1 MSRVRNRNHFQ
12 AALTG
17 TQAGVPTLDRLAPVP
32 VEAEWEQDV
41 DLALEA
47 DPGDTGSSSSLTP
60 FESLLVEHT
69 QLRAG
74 TRLDRYELLCP
85 VARGGM
91 GDVWI
96 ARMRGKHGFETLV
109 ALKTILPGRSQEARS
124 KRMFLDEARIASDI
138 AHVNVARIL
147 DLGEAANVLYL
158 VMEWVDGD
166 SVSRLERAVR
176 RRGRHVEPAIALRI
190 IADACSGLQAAH
202 DLRDRNGTDLG
213 VVHRDVSPQNI
224 LVGIDG
230 VAKIIDFGIAKAR
243 HRVAEETTDGVLKGK
258 LLYMAPE
265 QALGREIDR
274 RADVYSLG
282 AVLYALLA
290 GAPPFRGPNAPATF
304 GFITSGLPPPPLPR
318 RIAAPV
324 ANVVLKALAPL
335 AERYAT
341 TSELKQ
347 AIEGA
352 MVESGVGASRED
364 VAGYVNEYLGERIA
378 ARRVAIQRAIDACA
392 ANDGALERSADG
404 AGSRE
409 ASPLEISSPK
419 LVALSRR
426 GSIARRL
433 APALIVTVCGLS
445 VMVFRRTGPPA
456 AAQAP
461 PRDDVYATTAA
472 SAGPERASAPSNP
485 VVESAPS
492 ADVAPPSAAP
502 ARPHVEPPKHAAA
515 PRSPSAECAPPY
527 VLDSSGIRH
536 YKRACFR

>member
-1 MSRVRNRNHFQ
+1 MSRVRHRNHFQ

-17 TQAGVPTLDRLAPVP
+17 TRPGAPTLDCLAPVS
-32 VEAEWEQDV
+32 VQAEWEQDV
-41 DLALEA
+41 RLAPDE
-47 DPGDTGSSSSLTP
+47 DPDDECSSPSLTP
-60 FESLLVEHT
+60 FESLLVEQT

-74 TRLDRYELLCP
+74 IRLDRYELLCP

-147 DLGEAANVLYL
+147 DLGEVASVLYL

-166 SVSRLERAVR
+166 SLSRLQRAVR
-176 RRGRHVEPAIALRI
+176 RRGRHVEPGIALRI

-202 DLRDRNGTDLG
+202 DLRDRNGVDLG

-224 LVGIDG
+224 LVGVDG

-243 HRVAEETTDGVLKGK
+243 HRVAEDTTDGVLRGK

-282 AVLYALLA
+282 AVLYALLS
-290 GAPPFRGPNAPATF
+290 GGPPFRGPNAPATF
-304 GFITSGLPPPPLPR
+304 GFITSGLPPQPLPR

-335 AERYAT
+335 AERYST
-341 TSELKQ
+341 TFELKQ
-347 AIEGA
+347 AIEAA
-352 MVESGVGASRED
+352 MVESCVGASRED
-364 VAGYVNEYLGERIA
+364 VACYVNEYLGERIA

-392 ANDGALERSADG
+392 ANDSALECSAAS
-404 AGSRE
+404 AGSGQAAPSENPHPRM
-409 ASPLEISSPK
+409 AG
-419 LVALSRR
+419 LSRN
-426 GSIARRL
+426 GFIARRL
-433 APALIVTVCGLS
+433 APALIVTACGLS
-445 VMVFRRTGPPA
+445 LMAFRRTGPRVMAP
-456 AAQAP
+456 AP
-461 PRDDVYATTAA
+461 PRDDVYATIAA
-472 SAGPERASAPSNP
+472 NASPERPSAPSNT
-485 VVESAPS
+485 VAATARSS
-492 ADVAPPSAAP
+492 NAPPPAAAP
-502 ARPHVEPPKHAAA
+502 ARPAGEPPKHATSA
-515 PRSPSAECAPPY
+515 RSQSSECAPPY
-527 VLDSSGIRH
+527 VVDSSGIRH